1 MSVTPEA
8 SPPLWYSGFK
18 KTQCFFPVY
27 CQLLLPSRLEFRTVS
42 GAQYII
48 WFTSSSSE
56 GFMFHAHSS
65 CLHLEVSIF
74 IIPRYSALRS
84 RSLMYFSLLIIDIYA
99 KRRHN
104 AASTLASA
112 PRPHALNKWSPWR
125 FKLQPHA
132 AVSVP
137 RPRLC
142 LSHPWLCL
150 SLPQPSQPSPSGSH
164 QTGELGQGLDGG
176 TQSSGVASQFP
187 VLDRDASRPARLQM
201 DLWIFI
207 FHPHLSS
214 RMEWNRYL
222 SKSIVMIVI

>member
-1 MSVTPEA
+1 MSVTPEV

-18 KTQCFFPVY
+18 ETQCFFPVY

-84 RSLMYFSLLIIDIYA
+84 RTLMYFSLLIIDIYA

-104 AASTLASA
+104 AASTLAWA
-112 PRPHALNKWSPWR
+112 PRPHALNKWSSWR
-125 FKLQPHA
+125 LKVTAPCSCVCSPAPALSFP
-132 AVSVP
+132 
-137 RPRLC
+137 PRLC
-142 LSHPWLCL
+142 LS
-150 SLPQPSQPSPSGSH
+150 LPRPSQPSPSGSH

-187 VLDRDASRPARLQM
+187 VLDRDASRPGGSRWIYEYLYFIHILAR
-201 DLWIFI
+201 
-207 FHPHLSS
+207 
-214 RMEWNRYL
+214 EWDGIAIYL
-222 SKSIVMIVI
+222 KVL